1 MEIITV
7 KQLNAYI
14 KSLIE
19 GDALLYNVTVKGEI
33 SNFTNHYKS
42 GHFYFSLKFEGALIR
57 AVMFRSS
64 AQKVRFEPRDGML
77 VLARGRVSV
86 FERDGQYQLYVEEM
100 TLDGAGDLYMQFEL
114 LKQKLSAKGLFD
126 PARKKPIPK
135 IPLRIG
141 VVTSPTGAA
150 VRDII
155 NVPAA
160 KVILYPVLVQ
170 GEGAAAQIA
179 EAIEYFNRARAADVL
194 IVGRGGGSIEDLW
207 AFNEERVAYA
217 IAASELPVISAVGHE
232 IDFTIAD
239 FVADLRAPTPSA
251 AAELAA
257 PEVGVLMNRF
267 VNLMARLQLLLI
279 NSVKAKR
286 QRLDYVCSMPA
297 LRDPM
302 RLINERRLLTDHL
315 TAQMAAQMRLSTS
328 AAKQRFGGLTA
339 KLESLSPMAV
349 LGRGYTYMRSPDG
362 RIVKSVGE
370 LDRGDTVSAVFA
382 DGSALLTV
390 DSITPKE
397 DI

>member
-1 MEIITV
+1 
-7 KQLNAYI
+7 
-14 KSLIE
+14 
-19 GDALLYNVTVKGEI
+19 
-33 SNFTNHYKS
+33 
-42 GHFYFSLKFEGALIR
+42 
-57 AVMFRSS
+57 
-64 AQKVRFEPRDGML
+64 ML

-155 NVPAA
+155 NVLGRRFPAA

-257 PEVGVLMNRF
+257 PAGGRADEPLCQPHGPP
-267 VNLMARLQLLLI
+267 AAAADQ
-279 NSVKAKR
+279 
-286 QRLDYVCSMPA
+286 QRKGQCGSGWTMSAPC
-297 LRDPM
+297 
-302 RLINERRLLTDHL
+302 RRCAT
-315 TAQMAAQMRLSTS
+315 RC
-328 AAKQRFGGLTA
+328 G
-339 KLESLSPMAV
+339 
-349 LGRGYTYMRSPDG
+349 
-362 RIVKSVGE
+362 
-370 LDRGDTVSAVFA
+370 
-382 DGSALLTV
+382 
-390 DSITPKE
+390 
-397 DI
+397 

>member
-1 MEIITV
+1 M
-7 KQLNAYI
+7 
-14 KSLIE
+14 
-19 GDALLYNVTVKGEI
+19 
-33 SNFTNHYKS
+33 
-42 GHFYFSLKFEGALIR
+42 
-57 AVMFRSS
+57 
-64 AQKVRFEPRDGML
+64 
-77 VLARGRVSV
+77 
-86 FERDGQYQLYVEEM
+86 
-100 TLDGAGDLYMQFEL
+100 
-114 LKQKLSAKGLFD
+114 
-126 PARKKPIPK
+126 
-135 IPLRIG
+135 
-141 VVTSPTGAA
+141 
-150 VRDII
+150 
-155 NVPAA
+155 
-160 KVILYPVLVQ
+160 
-170 GEGAAAQIA
+170 
-179 EAIEYFNRARAADVL
+179 L

-339 KLESLSPMAV
+339 KARVAQPD
-349 LGRGYTYMRSPDG
+349 GRARPGGYTYMRSPDG

>member
-1 MEIITV
+1 M
-7 KQLNAYI
+7 L
-14 KSLIE
+14 
-19 GDALLYNVTVKGEI
+19 G
-33 SNFTNHYKS
+33 
-42 GHFYFSLKFEGALIR
+42 R
-57 AVMFRSS
+57 
-64 AQKVRFEPRDGML
+64 RF
-77 VLARGRVSV
+77 
-86 FERDGQYQLYVEEM
+86 
-100 TLDGAGDLYMQFEL
+100 
-114 LKQKLSAKGLFD
+114 
-126 PARKKPIPK
+126 
-135 IPLRIG
+135 
-141 VVTSPTGAA
+141 
-150 VRDII
+150 
-155 NVPAA
+155 PAA